1 MKTPT
6 CLGLLV
12 LAGPVM
18 LANPAVSDI
27 NGKLGVMHGSMDS
40 ESTTGLEGSIT
51 WPVLESFGIQLDGLY
66 STMAQP
72 SYGFG
77 NADDSDLGGVGGHF
91 FWRDSETAMLGVEAG
106 YVFGDPVD
114 SWELGIEAEYY
125 WKWLTIGGKAGFASI
140 SYDRPAPSIESDK
153 DSFFCQFYLAAYPVD
168 NLLVAAFV
176 ENRFDNTYLSIEVEY
191 ELPVPGL
198 SVFANAMKGD
208 HDYDHAMVGMRYYFG
223 EDKPLRSR
231 HREDDP
237 RNTLTGIRHGIGTWQ
252 ADVHEQVAKAAN
264 QAPAGSGGTTGG
276 TLSTGGSN
284 SNGGTL
290 TLSNGGISLGAGG
303 LTLGT
308 GGSISTGGSMG
319 GSGSIGGTLVPGSG
333 GSLIG
338 PGSILLGTAGT
349 LVLNNGGISTGTGS
363 GLPGA
368 NAPLVP
374 TSGSGHVTTLTL
386 GGTQTLSVINSW
398 SITNPTNAVNWLTS
412 QNQGIFSMGQLTPL
426 NTSGFPVPPSATWET
441 SNILMVPLGP

>member
-6 CLGLLV
+6 CLGLLL

-40 ESTTGLEGSIT
+40 ESTTSLEGSIT

-66 STMAQP
+66 STMGQP

-125 WKWLTIGGKAGFASI
+125 YKWLTIGGKAGFASI

-252 ADVHEQVAKAAN
+252 ADVHEQVVKAAN
-264 QAPAGSGGTTGG
+264 QAPAGSGGTTAG

-290 TLSNGGISLGAGG
+290 TIGSGGGISLGAGG

-308 GGSISTGGSMG
+308 GGSIG
-319 GSGSIGGTLVPGSG
+319 GSGTIGGQSG
-333 GSLIG
+333 GATVIG
-338 PGSILLGTAGT
+338 PGSGTLTGTGTLTLSNGGSLTPGSGT
-349 LVLNNGGISTGTGS
+349 LVLNPQNS
-363 GLPGA
+363 G
-368 NAPLVP
+368 
-374 TSGSGHVTTLTL
+374 LTL
-386 GGTQTLSVINSW
+386 GSSVSTGSSFIMHTGTTYTGSINVLTGTLHTYGSYV
-398 SITNPTNAVNWLTS
+398 PANAISGNRGVSSTWATTDPSAASNWL
-412 QNQGIFSMGQLTPL
+412 FSIPQRPESSTP
-426 NTSGFPVPPSATWET
+426 
-441 SNILMVPLGP
+441 